1 MENNN
6 GKERWY
12 QIIGKKPLCNRRAD
26 RAPHVFGYC
35 FVLCWRCTALISTIL
50 LCSLISWIV
59 TGTRYVIGKR
69 IEYLIIGILLV
80 LPTLLDGIRQY
91 LFHKESTNQ
100 RRFIWGVIS
109 GIGLWIIAS
118 VVHNV
123 LIFIK

>member
-50 LCSLISWIV
+50 LCSLISWMVI
-59 TGTRYVIGKR
+59 GTRYANCVGWR
-69 IEYLIIGILLV
+69 YFLFGSALV
-80 LPTLLDGIRQY
+80 LPTLWDGLRQY
-91 LFHKESTNQ
+91 LFYKESTNQ
-100 RRFIWGVIS
+100 RRCILGIIS
-109 GIGLWIIAS
+109 GIGLWLVSS
-118 VVHNV
+118 VTHHM
-123 LIFIK
+123 LLG